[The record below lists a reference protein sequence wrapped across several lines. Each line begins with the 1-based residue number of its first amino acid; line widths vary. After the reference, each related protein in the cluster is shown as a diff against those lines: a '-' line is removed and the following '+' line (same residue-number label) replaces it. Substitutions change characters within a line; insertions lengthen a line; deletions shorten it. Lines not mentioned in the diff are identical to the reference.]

1 MRLKSHTPIPAQQ
14 AKGKPPCDL
23 RRQRIEAEQQRRADF
38 ARQNTAIAQRLKGV
52 Y

>member
-1 MRLKSHTPIPAQQ
+1 MRLKSHPPIPALQ

-23 RRQRIEAEQQRRADF
+23 RRQRIEAERQRRADY
-38 ARQNTAIAQRLKGV
+38 ARQNAAIALRLKGA